1 VKAVLEAKH
10 PSVKIKNAEEV
21 IKGGEL
27 YYEAVVAADQKD
39 VEIKLTAEGKIASES
54 PVEGKSGEGKK

>member
-1 VKAVLEAKH
+1 MAAALEK
-10 PSVKIKNAEEV
+10 EV

-27 YYEAVVAADQKD
+27 FYEAVVAGGEKD
-39 VEIKLTAEGKIASES
+39 LEVKFAAEWKIASES